1 MSTIIKQFY
10 LRVREVYNTVS
21 EFFQKVDIDGS
32 KTISREE
39 FVTLVKNLRLNFNST
54 ELNSIWIQLDK
65 SNNGKVF
72 PLNFRTIFTPFID
85 EDMRNLLMDLY
96 RCLDNQ
102 GITFGELIKAYNK
115 GGYIAF
121 ARLMDALKSIS
132 KNNFQCNI
140 IYIKLKR
147 SQFQSPWPEF
157 HSQWIRH
164 QKHSRNKCPDTR

>member
-21 EFFQKVDIDGS
+21 EFFHGS

-85 EDMRNLLMDLY
+85 EDMRNLLMDLF

-102 GITFGELIKAYNK
+102 GIIFGELIKAYNK

-121 ARLMDALKSIS
+121 QRLMDALKSIS
-132 KNNFQCNI
+132 KNNFPYHI
-140 IYIKLKR
+140 IYIISSR
-147 SQFQSPWPEF
+147 SQFQSPWLEF

-164 QKHSRNKCPDTR
+164 QKHSRNQCSDTR